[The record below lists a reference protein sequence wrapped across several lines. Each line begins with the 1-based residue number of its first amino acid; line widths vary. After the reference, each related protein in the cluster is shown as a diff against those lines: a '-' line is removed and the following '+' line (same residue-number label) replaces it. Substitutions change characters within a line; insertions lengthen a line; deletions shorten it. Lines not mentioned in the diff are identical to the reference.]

1 MRWLTMKLW
10 LTGWLLVA
18 FAVSAAAQPANEAV
32 PAAEPAADAP
42 RGQPLKINIVAVEG
56 NVQVRGE
63 EDQPWQRAEVGMT
76 LGVGAEFR
84 TGVRSAVRFAIPPD
98 QTVTLDRLGVIK
110 VLQALRLDEQRVKT
124 DLGMMYG
131 RAVYDVSEVG
141 VEHEASI
148 RSPSATLAVR
158 GTYDMS
164 MNANNYH
171 ATQVSANRNQVT
183 VGRPGAPDVNIGSA
197 ETSASMPTDADGVAS
212 GNLTNTILDPTSS
225 RARQGIEVVL
235 VGRYPGLGG
244 VDNGHIVGG
253 FRHHERRAKLP
264 QWIRLCGWSDRGV
277 RHHTRREHGR
287 HCQLR

>member
-1 MRWLTMKLW
+1 MRWLTMKLL

-18 FAVSAAAQPANEAV
+18 IAVSAAAQPANETV

-42 RGQPLKINIVAVEG
+42 QGQPLKINIVAVEG

-110 VLQALRLDEQRVKT
+110 VLQALRLDGQRVKT

-171 ATQVSANRNQVT
+171 ATQVSANRNPVT
-183 VGRPGAPDVNIGSA
+183 VARPGAPDVNFGSA

-212 GNLTNTILDPTSS
+212 GNLNQTILDPTSS
-225 RARQGIEVVL
+225 RSRQGVELTL
-235 VGRYPGLGG
+235 V
-244 VDNGHIVGG
+244 
-253 FRHHERRAKLP
+253 
-264 QWIRLCGWSDRGV
+264 
-277 RHHTRREHGR
+277 
-287 HCQLR
+287 